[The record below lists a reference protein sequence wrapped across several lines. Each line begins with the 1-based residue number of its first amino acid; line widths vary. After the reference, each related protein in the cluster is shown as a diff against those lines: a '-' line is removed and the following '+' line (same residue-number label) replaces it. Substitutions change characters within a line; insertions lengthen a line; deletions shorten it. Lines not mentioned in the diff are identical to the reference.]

1 MLQAATV
8 MKLGQSE
15 VVVSP
20 KITELNLQGVVYAV
34 GLVRHVEILK
44 SNYLVITEVQLKKLL
59 HVSADLI

>member
-1 MLQAATV
+1 MLRAATV
-8 MKLGQSE
+8 MKLCQSK
-15 VVVSP
+15 VVVSL